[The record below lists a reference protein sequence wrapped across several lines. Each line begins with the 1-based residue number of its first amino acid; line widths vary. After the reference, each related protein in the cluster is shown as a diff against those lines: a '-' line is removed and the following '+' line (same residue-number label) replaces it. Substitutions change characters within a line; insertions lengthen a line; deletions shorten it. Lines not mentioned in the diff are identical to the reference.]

1 MGRGPHLY
9 RRGAVYYWQR
19 RLPPNFAAR
28 LQISHFRLSLE
39 TKDAAEARRLVP
51 ALDAVAVEVFM
62 GDAERITQEQLGNL
76 FKAVL
81 VQHKGKLADLADYER
96 AKPLVP
102 RPTLLK
108 EEIAQGFAHV
118 LLSKLGATA
127 TLSSDEEQRL
137 RDEGRDDA
145 FIADVR
151 VNLGILSDGKS
162 IKVSPHRI
170 ARRIEEVGAKPSP
183 MNVARAQPIYLR
195 AIGEALLAAEE
206 RYGDEPISEVDFDAL
221 MDEIREKARVGH
233 VAVPAIPA
241 PVDTPLLEK
250 PEPVV
255 EIIPPPSQL
264 DPEDPESILAAAK
277 ALGDKR
283 SGDEEWDPHTHKQ
296 ANFIFGLF
304 ARFMFEV
311 HEVWNFTMV
320 KQKHIAAFDTF
331 MRGVHSNFG
340 KSSKD
345 PYRTIA
351 EIRVLAVTE
360 GEKHGTLKG
369 ATRNRHLTFLEQ
381 LIKYARDDR
390 GIAIDPKVTTSPF
403 RARKNTRGRDQREIP
418 TQDQVELLFA
428 QPVFHGYKDWKHINV
443 AGDEFYHRGEYY
455 CSILAAYLGGR
466 REEYCGLSEKDV
478 IEDNGDIPYV
488 HIAPND
494 IRRIKNKQSIR
505 NVALHPEPIRLGFL
519 DYVKAIRDLGYDR
532 LFPDLYSPSTK
543 SPMGDRYYDQMLQ
556 SLRAAGFTPHQ
567 IRHFFGDEL
576 KQKEV
581 SDEFRADF
589 LGHGGK
595 TETTERYCSTLRIAL
610 QMPKLMKLP
619 IVTGHLEPRP
629 IKLLPWV
636 VAKEIAPWSRV
647 AQRARKASK
656 AAKK

>member
-19 RLPPNFAAR
+19 RLPQNFAAR

-96 AKPLVP
+96 AKPLTP

-127 TLSSDEEQRL
+127 TLSPPEEQRL

-170 ARRIEEVGAKPSP
+170 AQRIEEVGAKPSP

-221 MDEIREKARVGH
+221 MDEIRDKARVGH
-233 VAVPAIPA
+233 AVVPAIPA
-241 PVDTPLLEK
+241 PAETPVLKK

-255 EIIPPPSQL
+255 EIIAPPSKF
-264 DPEDPESILAAAK
+264 DPDDPESILVAAK
-277 ALGDKR
+277 ALKFKHTK
-283 SGDEEWDPHTHKQ
+283 DEEWSKKTSRQ
-296 ANFIFGLF
+296 GAFIFGLF
-304 ARFMFEV
+304 ARYMYEV
-311 HEVWNFTMV
+311 HGIWHIASVT
-320 KQKHIAAFDTF
+320 QKHVAEFDVF
-331 MRGVHSNFG
+331 LRGLHSNFG
-340 KSSKD
+340 KSWNKD
-345 PYRTIA
+345 PYRSIE
-351 EIRVLAVTE
+351 EIRALALIH
-360 GEKHGTLKG
+360 GPKHGTLQG
-369 ATRNRHLTFLEQ
+369 PTRNRHWTFLGQ
-381 LIKYARDDR
+381 LFDYARLAL
-390 GIAIDPKVTTSPF
+390 GLAVSPSLTTTPY
-403 RARKNTRGRDQREIP
+403 RARKKTRGRDDRATP
-418 TQDQVELLFA
+418 SHAQVARLFQ
-428 QPVFHGYKDWKHINV
+428 QPVFYGYKDWNHINV
-443 AGDEFYHRGEYY
+443 PGDEFYHRAEYY
-455 CSILAAYLGGR
+455 CSILALYMGGR
-466 REEYCGLSEKDV
+466 REEYCGLSVDDV
-478 IEDNGDIPYV
+478 IADNGEIPYL
-488 HIAPND
+488 HITPND
-494 IRRIKNKQSIR
+494 IRGLKNVQSKR

-519 DYVKAIRDLGYDR
+519 DYVKAVKELGYDR
-532 LFPDLYSPSTK
+532 LFPDLYSPSTN
-543 SPMGDRYYDQMLQ
+543 SPMGDRFYDEMKP
-556 SLRAAGFTPHQ
+556 SLEAAGFTPHQ
-567 IRHFFGDEL
+567 IRHFFGNEL
-576 KQKEV
+576 KKKKV
-581 SDEFRADF
+581 TAEFRADL

-595 TETTERYCSTLRIAL
+595 TETTERYCDPLDIEI
-610 QMPKLMKLP
+610 QMPELMQLP
-619 IVTGHLEPRP
+619 IMTGHLEPRP
-629 IKLLPWV
+629 IKLVPWV
-636 VAKEIAPWSRV
+636 AAKEIAPWSRT
-647 AQRARKASK
+647 AQQARKK
-656 AAKK
+656 NKK